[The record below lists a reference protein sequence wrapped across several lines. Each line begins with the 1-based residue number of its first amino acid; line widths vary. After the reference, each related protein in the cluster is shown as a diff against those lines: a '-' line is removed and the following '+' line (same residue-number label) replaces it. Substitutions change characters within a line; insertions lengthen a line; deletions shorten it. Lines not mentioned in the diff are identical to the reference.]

1 MFDRFLFFFLCC
13 SIIWPLHKWLTAFPA
28 VMMMISLNTFFFFYE
43 SLKCL
48 VPWLQLG
55 KCLCLVFEAQEDQ
68 SETSQQTAASDEEQE
83 TENQVLSDQ
92 MSVGLLA
99 FRLGNFH
106 QLQLISDYRHDYSQ
120 WVMRCVFISLFSE
133 FEIVASFFWSADHAC
148 TVVSSW
154 WLIAKWLTRNKWLCA
169 VLWEG

>member
-1 MFDRFLFFFLCC
+1 MQVVLFMSRKWFWNLWFYIILGWHYVWQISIFFCVLLDHLAITQMTNCIP
-13 SIIWPLHKWLTAFPA
+13 SSDDDDQFEY
-28 VMMMISLNTFFFFYE
+28 FFFFYE

-99 FRLGNFH
+99 AGWA
-106 QLQLISDYRHDYSQ
+106 ISISYS
-120 WVMRCVFISLFSE
+120 
-133 FEIVASFFWSADHAC
+133 
-148 TVVSSW
+148 
-154 WLIAKWLTRNKWLCA
+154 
-169 VLWEG
+169 

>member
-1 MFDRFLFFFLCC
+1 
-13 SIIWPLHKWLTAFPA
+13 
-28 VMMMISLNTFFFFYE
+28 MMIMISLNTFFFNE

-55 KCLCLVFEAQEDQ
+55 KCLCLMFEAQEDQ

-99 FRLGNFH
+99 AGWALS
-106 QLQLISDYRHDYSQ
+106 ISYS
-120 WVMRCVFISLFSE
+120 
-133 FEIVASFFWSADHAC
+133 
-148 TVVSSW
+148 
-154 WLIAKWLTRNKWLCA
+154 
-169 VLWEG
+169 